1 MDTAMNLIA
10 KGGIQECTIRN
21 IAGAIGLSEPAIYR
35 HFNSKQDILLGI
47 LSGFSDLIGT
57 MISDIR
63 SADSGA
69 LKKIETFLERVSV
82 TFTGKPI
89 IAAIV
94 FSEEIFQ
101 NDGRLAEEVYTLMT
115 KTRDGINKILS
126 DGQRN
131 GEIRNDISHD
141 QLSLMLMGSLRLLVT
156 QWRLSGYSFKLTIET
171 RKLNKT
177 IAIIFSSKSG
187 SIQAHT

>member
-21 IAGAIGLSEPAIYR
+21 IADAICLSEPAIYR

-47 LSGFSDLIGT
+47 LSGFSDLIRT

-63 SADSGA
+63 AADSGA
-69 LKKIETFLERVSV
+69 LNKIETFLERVSV

-101 NDGRLAEEVYTLMT
+101 NDGRLAQEVYSLMT
-115 KTRDGINKILS
+115 KTRDGINKVLS

-131 GEIRNDISHD
+131 GEIRNDITHD

-156 QWRLSGYSFKLTIET
+156 QWRLSGYSFKLTNET
-171 RKLNKT
+171 RKLYKT
-177 IAIIFSSKSG
+177 IAIIFRSKSG
-187 SIQAHT
+187 SFQAHR